1 VTQEWQG
8 GKIVR
13 GDDGVFRASFDPGN
27 LYSDWLSKWCD
38 PSHYSHAGRY
48 PYPPSY
54 ARQAAEAEA
63 EETVQE
69 GNEEDEHE
77 DGSDDSDDGA
87 TAAGSEE
94 DDGGDDDSA
103 KPVDGSDSGEAAAAE
118 AAEEDTMEHDPEMQA
133 AENGNNNDNEAGAG
147 MLCDHQLKKVAFDA
161 TVTEAIVSNHI
172 DIAET
177 DALPEPEVKPEPAA
191 AATALGRDAPG
202 MECHHHY
209 HHNGAQGALQPVV
222 LPCCAI
228 DDGQG
233 QEKQEEEGDMEHGC
247 DRQEQ
252 QKGDTDAPLTSP
264 SSLPVGPL
272 QPLRS
277 LLNRDNCPA
286 AAAAEDDVGSC
297 SSACPAANGCS
308 SGAVDGS
315 SKSGVDD
322 GDERTSANA
331 NAAAPA

>member
-1 VTQEWQG
+1 MTQEWQG

-69 GNEEDEHE
+69 ANEDNEHS
-77 DGSDDSDDGA
+77 DDSDDSDDGA

-94 DDGGDDDSA
+94 ADGGDDDSA
-103 KPVDGSDSGEAAAAE
+103 KPVDGSDSGEAAAAAE
-118 AAEEDTMEHDPEMQA
+118 AAGEDTMEHDPKMQA
-133 AENGNNNDNEAGAG
+133 AENGNNNDSEAGAGAG

-161 TVTEAIVSNHI
+161 TVTEVIVSNSI

-202 MECHHHY
+202 MECHHD
-209 HHNGAQGALQPVV
+209 HNGAQGASQPV
-222 LPCCAI
+222 

-286 AAAAEDDVGSC
+286 AAAAAAAEDDVGSC
-297 SSACPAANGCS
+297 SSTCPAAN
-308 SGAVDGS
+308 GAVDGS